1 LSYQLG
7 KRLLTGKYPHT
18 LVPKL
23 QPVFLIELLCLFSLR
38 RRNEQFIVNWA
49 SSLSPTLRSQLDQSL
64 CPDRRPGETLRFKV
78 HLTRALDAYTIPP
91 KSPFQGIASS
101 SGARLSGSGLGALT
115 ALRTCGGSLTVL
127 RGIKSI
133 FQIVQNPWAPK
144 IESLSPV
151 MTRGLAIST

>member
-1 LSYQLG
+1 
-7 KRLLTGKYPHT
+7 
-18 LVPKL
+18 
-23 QPVFLIELLCLFSLR
+23 
-38 RRNEQFIVNWA
+38 
-49 SSLSPTLRSQLDQSL
+49 
-64 CPDRRPGETLRFKV
+64 
-78 HLTRALDAYTIPP
+78 
-91 KSPFQGIASS
+91 
-101 SGARLSGSGLGALT
+101 LGALT

>member
-1 LSYQLG
+1 MACSA
-7 KRLLTGKYPHT
+7 PISHT
-18 LVPKL
+18 L
-23 QPVFLIELLCLFSLR
+23 PV
-38 RRNEQFIVNWA
+38 
-49 SSLSPTLRSQLDQSL
+49 
-64 CPDRRPGETLRFKV
+64 
-78 HLTRALDAYTIPP
+78 
-91 KSPFQGIASS
+91 GIASS